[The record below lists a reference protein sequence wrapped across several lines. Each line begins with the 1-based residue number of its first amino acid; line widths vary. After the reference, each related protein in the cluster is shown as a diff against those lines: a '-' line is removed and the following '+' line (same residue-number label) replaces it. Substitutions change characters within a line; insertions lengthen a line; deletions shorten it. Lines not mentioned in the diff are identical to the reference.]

1 MKRIA
6 RQTIPLAAA
15 VASIWCGAAR
25 PSAALAQEGVSFPT
39 EDGGLIHAD
48 VYGTGTHGVVLA
60 HGGRFGKESWADQAR
75 ALAAAGFRVV
85 AIDFRG
91 YGESRGPGQDDLYTA
106 PLYLDV
112 LAAVSYLRQTGANRV
127 SVVGGSMGGSAA
139 ADAVAAA
146 LPNQIE
152 RLVLLGSEG
161 GSTPEN
167 LVGRKLFIVARN
179 DTTASGVPR
188 LVRIRQHYDQA
199 PRPKELVVLDGAA
212 HAQFLFQTE
221 QGERVLRHI
230 IRFLTAP

>member
-1 MKRIA
+1 V
-6 RQTIPLAAA
+6 LAAFL
-15 VASIWCGAAR
+15 CGAMLAL
-25 PSAALAQEGVSFPT
+25 PSGLRAQERVSFPT
-39 EDGGLIHAD
+39 RDGGLIYAD

-60 HGGRFGKESWADQAR
+60 HGGRFDKESWAEQAR
-75 ALAAAGFRVV
+75 ALEAAGFRVV

-91 YGESRGPGQDDLYTA
+91 YGESRGPGQDDPFTA

-112 LAAVSYLRQTGANRV
+112 LAGVSYLRQTGANRV

-152 RLVLLGSEG
+152 RLVLLGSDG
-161 GSTPEN
+161 GATPEN

-179 DTTASGVPR
+179 DTTTSGVPR
-188 LVRIRQHYDQA
+188 LVRIRQHYERTPQ
-199 PRPKELVVLDGAA
+199 PKELVVLDGDA
-212 HAQFLFQTE
+212 HAQFIFQTE
-221 QGERVLRHI
+221 QGERLMRQI

>member
-1 MKRIA
+1 MCCG
-6 RQTIPLAAA
+6 
-15 VASIWCGAAR
+15 VAL
-25 PSAALAQEGVSFPT
+25 PSAMLAQQPVSFPT

-60 HGGRFGKESWADQAR
+60 HGGRFDKESWADQAR
-75 ALAAAGFRVV
+75 ALAAAGLRVV

-91 YGESRGPGQDDLYTA
+91 YGESGGPGQEDLYTA

-127 SVVGGSMGGSAA
+127 SVVGGSKGGSAA

-152 RLVLLGSEG
+152 RLVLLGSDG
-161 GSTPEN
+161 GATPEN

-221 QGERVLRHI
+221 GSERVMRHI